1 MIKDY
6 MTKDQVYDE
15 LENLRDEIKEEIEEE
30 LTPMFEDMA
39 TEIAEENV
47 ATCESSLLTAF
58 SSSTQ

>member
-15 LENLRDEIKEEIEEE
+15 LENLRDEIKEEMEEE

-39 TEIAEENV
+39 
-47 ATCESSLLTAF
+47 
-58 SSSTQ
+58 